1 MKLPVAFWKRYLY
14 IVIRYGTYRKYINFI
29 KSYYFYLKGQ
39 VIISSLPSFLKIE
52 ISRYCD
58 VNCKFCLSEKADVL
72 YPLQDYKKLI
82 DQFKGYA
89 FLVSLYDIGEP
100 LHHPD
105 VVECIRYA
113 HKNNMG
119 TIISTS
125 LSIHKDDAFWY
136 DLVTSGLDVM
146 IVAIDGITQKTYNE
160 FRRNGKYDLVIS
172 NLMQILEIKKM
183 SNSKLFIEWQMI
195 DFEWNRLEQKE
206 AQKMAYEFG
215 CNNFRLIP
223 EATQRRKSQDND
235 DATRKRNCLLSYIL
249 LLVTAKN
256 DVRLCFKIYRHD
268 MHIGNLSNNSFSE
281 IWNGPEISRVRDPE
295 QIIHR
300 IGCNK
305 CRE

>member
-1 MKLPVAFWKRYLY
+1 MLTPVSYWQRHLY
-14 IVIRYGTYRKYINFI
+14 SIIRYGTYRKYKNLI

-39 VIISSLPSFLKIE
+39 AEISSFPSFLKIE

-58 VNCKFCLSEKADVL
+58 VNCKLCFVDKADIM

-82 DQFKGYA
+82 DQFKDYA

-100 LHHPD
+100 LHNPD
-105 VVECIRYA
+105 VIDCIRYA
-113 HKNNMG
+113 HENNIG
-119 TIISTS
+119 TVISTS
-125 LSIHKDDAFWY
+125 LSISKDNSFWN

-146 IVAIDGITQKTYNE
+146 IVAIDGITPKTYNE
-160 FRRNGKYDLVIS
+160 YRRNGKFDLVFS
-172 NLMQILEIKKM
+172 NLKKILELKKN
-183 SNSKLFIEWQMI
+183 SNSKIFIEWQMV
-195 DFEWNRLEQKE
+195 DFGWNRSEQAAAK
-206 AQKMAYEFG
+206 KMAYDLG
-215 CNNFRLIP
+215 CNRFHIIP
-223 EATQRRKSQDND
+223 EAIQPRKSWDNED
-235 DATRKRNCLLSYIL
+235 IIRKRNCLLPYIL
-249 LLVTAKN
+249 FFVTAKN
-256 DVRLCFKIYRHD
+256 DVRLCYKIYHND